1 MVQGVFAVLF
11 ALQPAGLGLEPQAD
25 KKGRAQYQGLIHLL
39 LACLIRTGCVGPA
52 KPVLFCSV
60 NKPDVGKVN
69 VILVHHFGE
78 G

>member
-1 MVQGVFAVLF
+1 MDRGVFAVLF